1 MYFKTE
7 GIILSQKN
15 LGEADKLLTIFTK
28 TNGKISC
35 IAKGARR
42 PLSKKSGHIELGNW
56 CKIFVVRGKNLDL
69 ITEIE
74 VKKAFGNEDITPEK
88 ANKIYHLLEVVDYI
102 TPINQNNPQIFLLL
116 LNFLQTSS
124 EENDFNLFSAIFKI
138 KLLSLLGYFS
148 AVNLK
153 SSKTKNLLEKI
164 EKSEVRILKDEV
176 RFDEKDYLNLL
187 AFLDSIIEN
196 LTERK
201 LKTKKFIYGQ
211 I

>member
-15 LGEADKLLTIFTK
+15 FGEADKLLTIITK

-42 PLSKKSGHIELGNW
+42 PLSKKSGHIELANW

-69 ITEIE
+69 LTEIE
-74 VKKAFGNEDITPEK
+74 IKKAFGNEDITPEK
-88 ANKIYHLLEVVDYI
+88 ANKIYHLLEVVDYL
-102 TPINQNNPQIFLLL
+102 TPLNQNNLAVFLLL
-116 LNFLQTSS
+116 LNFLKVSKA
-124 EENDFNLFSAIFKI
+124 ENDFNLFSIIFKI

-148 AVNLK
+148 VANLK
-153 SSKTKNLLEKI
+153 DSKTKNLLEKI
-164 EKSEVRILKDEV
+164 EKSDVRILKDSIK
-176 RFDEKDYLNLL
+176 FDETDYLNLL

-211 I
+211 V

>member
-15 LGEADKLLTIFTK
+15 FGEADKLLTIITK

-88 ANKIYHLLEVVDYI
+88 ANKIYHLLEVVDYL
-102 TPINQNNPQIFLLL
+102 TPLNQNNLAVFLLL
-116 LNFLQTSS
+116 LNFLKVSKA
-124 EENDFNLFSAIFKI
+124 ENDFNLFSIIFKI

-148 AVNLK
+148 AANLK
-153 SSKTKNLLEKI
+153 DSKTKNLLEKI
-164 EKSEVRILKDEV
+164 EKSDVRILKDSIK
-176 RFDEKDYLNLL
+176 FDETDYLNLL

-211 I
+211 V